1 MCYFF
6 GLCGI
11 AQHGDCALYGVADD
25 VLYLEFVLVVGV
37 PLCEVPE
44 LLREVEAVARVLV
57 QDKVL
62 GNLDAVV
69 QHSQLIDSYRC
80 VASLA
85 SAASR
90 STVTAHLTA
99 W

>member
-6 GLCGI
+6 GLCDI
-11 AQHGDCALYGVADD
+11 AQHGDRALYGVVDD

-37 PLCEVPE
+37 PLGEVPE
-44 LLREVEAVARVLV
+44 LLREVEAVARVLGR
-57 QDKVL
+57 DKAL
-62 GNLDAVV
+62 GDLDAVA
-69 QHSQLIDSYRC
+69 QHVERIDYYC
-80 VASLA
+80 GVTSLA

-90 STVTAHLTA
+90 STVTAHFTA